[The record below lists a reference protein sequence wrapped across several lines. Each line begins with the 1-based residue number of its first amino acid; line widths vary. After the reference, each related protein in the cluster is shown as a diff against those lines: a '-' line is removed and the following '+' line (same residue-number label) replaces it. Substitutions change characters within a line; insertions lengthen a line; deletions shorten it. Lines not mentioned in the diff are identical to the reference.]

1 MLNMDE
7 ITVSQRLQEP
17 LISVMDYAAALDHL
31 DGDTE
36 LLADMAILFL
46 EESAQQ
52 LSAIRMAVVRADAL
66 ALQRAAHRLKGAVAN
81 FAAEE
86 ALNAVVRLE
95 NIAYGADLREADL
108 ACSELG
114 SALQRLNAALHAI
127 AYA

>member
-1 MLNMDE
+1 MNLDQ
-7 ITVSQRLQEP
+7 ITVSQCLQEP
-17 LISVMDYAAALDHL
+17 PASVMDYAAALDRL

-46 EESAQQ
+46 EGSAQQ
-52 LSAIRMAVVRADAL
+52 LSVIRMAVVRTDAL

-86 ALNAVVRLE
+86 ALSAAMKLE
-95 NIAYGADLREADL
+95 DL
-108 ACSELG
+108 AANADFRQADVACSAL
-114 SALQRLNAALHAI
+114 SAALQRLNSALMSI